1 MLDLNQGQSLQRK
14 MGDKDAYNMYH
25 VDLFIAPFVEFLKIR
40 MLFVLHP
47 PASSFLLLYP
57 TCIHNHGSVLL
68 MFQRW
73 QRDGRLGQH
82 LSGAYLIVLLVQS
95 KMMCQV
101 LFPVLLGVPQ
111 TF

>member
-14 MGDKDAYNMYH
+14 IGDKDAYNMYH
-25 VDLFIAPFVEFLKIR
+25 IDLLVAPFLEFLKIQ

-47 PASSFLLLYP
+47 TASSFLLLYP

-73 QRDGRLGQH
+73 QRDGRLGQP

-95 KMMCQV
+95 KKV

-111 TF
+111 IF